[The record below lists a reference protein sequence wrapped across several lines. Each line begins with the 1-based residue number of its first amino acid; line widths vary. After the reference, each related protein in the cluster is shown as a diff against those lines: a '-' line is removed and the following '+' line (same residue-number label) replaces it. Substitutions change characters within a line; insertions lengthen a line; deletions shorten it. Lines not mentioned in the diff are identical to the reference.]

1 MTYITHYLYIDL
13 VLYLCYS
20 GGCKLFQFERSD
32 AQLISLSSL
41 LCYSCS
47 RSLLNPLPFHT
58 LVFSKPPIFSH
69 LRILSSLFHSL
80 LRFGNLTPRKFNNLR
95 TLFKKPPGCTLFQQ
109 IHSPVGYTLL
119 PEKSLL
125 EVAKSILLIVS
136 ALFPIVNPIGGSPV
150 FLALTPDYTTSARRL
165 LAWRVALNSFVLI
178 VASYLIGTHIL
189 AFFGIS
195 IPVVQVGGGLI
206 VISNGWAILKQ
217 KDPDER
223 GQIQKNMNPADI
235 LRRAFYP
242 LTLPLTV
249 GPGTISIAITLGA
262 NAPHHLVGANLI
274 AILSAVIGSAIVA
287 ATIYLCYGF
296 ADRLA
301 AVLGATGMNVILRLS
316 SFLLVCIGVQIFW
329 NGAAT
334 LLKTFLD
341 SHA

>member
-1 MTYITHYLYIDL
+1 MH
-13 VLYLCYS
+13 
-20 GGCKLFQFERSD
+20 
-32 AQLISLSSL
+32 
-41 LCYSCS
+41 S
-47 RSLLNPLPFHT
+47 R
-58 LVFSKPPIFSH
+58 
-69 LRILSSLFHSL
+69 
-80 LRFGNLTPRKFNNLR
+80 
-95 TLFKKPPGCTLFQQ
+95 
-109 IHSPVGYTLL
+109 VGYTLL
-119 PEKSLL
+119 AEKFLL

-150 FLALTPDYTTSARRL
+150 FLALTPDYTDSARRL

-274 AILSAVIGSAIVA
+274 AILSAVVGSAIVA

-301 AVLGATGMNVILRLS
+301 AVLGSTGMNVILRLS

-329 NGAAT
+329 NGASA

-341 SHA
+341 SRA